1 MKIIADSHLHSTF
14 SSDGKNSIKEMAFS
28 AIEKGLKI
36 ITFTDHVDF
45 DYPVCPNPATG
56 KVEFFNQLNASE
68 YRNAIENLQQEMS
81 GKIRILIGVETGLQ
95 PNTSIH
101 SRTKDFTDR
110 LNPDFIIASTHCAC
124 GQILTPYSFFK
135 DRTRDGAYRKYLEEV
150 LANLSMTDNYDTAAH
165 LDFVERYYPAENVEE
180 KLLKYED
187 FADVIDE
194 ILLTLIRKDKAL
206 EINTAGIRYGLG
218 VPHPSQRILLRYKE
232 LGGKLITIGSDAHRA
247 TDIAADFETVAQY
260 LLDAGFKEYCVFEN
274 RKPRLLAF
282 GK

>member
-1 MKIIADSHLHSTF
+1 
-14 SSDGKNSIKEMAFS
+14 
-28 AIEKGLKI
+28 
-36 ITFTDHVDF
+36 
-45 DYPVCPNPATG
+45 
-56 KVEFFNQLNASE
+56 
-68 YRNAIENLQQEMS
+68 
-81 GKIRILIGVETGLQ
+81 
-95 PNTSIH
+95 
-101 SRTKDFTDR
+101 
-110 LNPDFIIASTHCAC
+110 
-124 GQILTPYSFFK
+124 
-135 DRTRDGAYRKYLEEV
+135 LEEV
-150 LANLSMTDNYDTAAH
+150 LKNLSMTDDYDTAAH

-247 TDIAADFETVAQY
+247 TDIAADFETVAKY

>member
-1 MKIIADSHLHSTF
+1 MQIKADIHLHSTF
-14 SSDGKNSIKEMAFS
+14 SSDGRNSIKEMAFS
-28 AIEKGLKI
+28 AIEKGLEI

-68 YRNAIENLQQEMS
+68 YRNAIEELQQEMS
-81 GKIRILIGVETGLQ
+81 GKIQILIGVETGLQ
-95 PNTSIH
+95 PNNLIH
-101 SRTKDFTDR
+101 EKTKSFNEK
-110 LNPDFIIASTHCAC
+110 LKPDFIIASTHCAC
-124 GQILTPYSFFK
+124 GQILTPYSFFEN
-135 DRTRDGAYRKYLEEV
+135 RTRDEAYRKYLEEV
-150 LANLSMTDNYDTAAH
+150 LKNLLMTDDYDTAAH

-206 EINTAGIRYGLG
+206 EINTAGIRLGLG

-247 TDIAADFETVAQY
+247 TDIAADFETVAKY

>member
-1 MKIIADSHLHSTF
+1 MQIIADSHLHSTF
-14 SSDGKNSIKEMAFS
+14 SSDGKNSIKEMALS

-45 DYPVCPNPATG
+45 DYPICPNPVTG

-135 DRTRDGAYRKYLEEV
+135 DRTRDEAYRKYLEEV

-165 LDFVERYYPAENVEE
+165 LDFVERYYPAESLEE

-187 FADVIDE
+187 FVDVIDE

-247 TDIAADFETVAQY
+247 TDIAADFEIVAQY
-260 LLDAGFKEYCVFEN
+260 LLEAGFKEYCVFEN
-274 RKPRLLAF
+274 RKPKFLAF
-282 GK
+282 EK

>member
-14 SSDGKNSIKEMAFS
+14 SSDGKKSIKEMAFS
-28 AIEKGLKI
+28 AIEKGIKT
-36 ITFTDHVDF
+36 ITFTDHVDI
-45 DYPVCPNPATG
+45 DYPICPNPQTG
-56 KVEFFNQLNASE
+56 KVEIFNKLNIDE
-68 YRNAIENLQQEMS
+68 YRKALTALQVEFCNRLQ
-81 GKIRILIGVETGLQ
+81 ILIGVETGLQ

-135 DRTRDGAYRKYLEEV
+135 DRTRDEAYRKYLEEV

-165 LDFVERYYPAENVEE
+165 LDFVERYYPAENVDE

-247 TDIAADFETVAQY
+247 TDIAADFEIVAQY
-260 LLDAGFKEYCVFEN
+260 LLEAEFKEYCVFEN
-274 RKPRLLAF
+274 RKPKFLAF
-282 GK
+282 EK